1 MIETRDD
8 TSKLL
13 DIKIFSCF
21 IIKLYTEYFLGICKE
36 FICKCP
42 KVVCTCGWRLYK
54 STILK
59 LGGWNFVCGLYSS
72 WVRAWGYEAGL
83 RGHWGRGL
91 LKVWDVLHGTLR
103 WASEA
108 NGPFEAGLCD
118 LRGQVH
124 IMKADC
130 EYPNNPQK
138 FSPEAWFYGGT
149 IVNIPPQPIIHT

>member
-59 LGGWNFVCGLYSS
+59 LGGWNLHVASTHRESGHG
-72 WVRAWGYEAGL
+72 RYEAGL
-83 RGHWGRGL
+83 RGRRGHWGRGRTEGL
-91 LKVWDVLHGTLR
+91 GRFAWHFKMGVVGWWAVWGRPLR
-103 WASEA
+103 PPRPSRPRSYWRSRTFCILERL
-108 NGPFEAGLCD
+108 G
-118 LRGQVH
+118 RGEGR
-124 IMKADC
+124 A
-130 EYPNNPQK
+130 
-138 FSPEAWFYGGT
+138 
-149 IVNIPPQPIIHT
+149 